1 MLRATLG
8 HNWQQSYRLPAEHK
22 EIEGE
27 AWFDPYL
34 LLAVHIDPISPKNS
48 LNMTIENRVVKGSYE
63 MPLAA
68 ELRGTS
74 REQGDSRGGK
84 V

>member
-1 MLRATLG
+1 MG
-8 HNWQQSYRLPAEHK
+8 HNWQQSYKLPAEHK

-27 AWFDPYL
+27 AWCDLYL
-34 LLAVHIDPISPKNS
+34 SLPVHIDPISPKNS
-48 LNMTIENRVVKGSYE
+48 LNMTIENRVVKGSCE
-63 MPLAA
+63 MSLAA

>member
-1 MLRATLG
+1 
-8 HNWQQSYRLPAEHK
+8 
-22 EIEGE
+22 
-27 AWFDPYL
+27 
-34 LLAVHIDPISPKNS
+34 
-48 LNMTIENRVVKGSYE
+48 MTIENRVVKGSCE

-74 REQGDSRGGK
+74 REHGDSRGGK